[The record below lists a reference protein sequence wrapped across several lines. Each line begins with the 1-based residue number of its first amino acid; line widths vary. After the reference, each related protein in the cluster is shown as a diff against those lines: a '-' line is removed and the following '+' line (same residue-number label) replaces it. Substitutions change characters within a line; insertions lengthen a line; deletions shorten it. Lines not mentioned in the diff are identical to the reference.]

1 MVRPTMNILTLTILA
16 ENNLG
21 FSFYHEEY
29 YMDKNPKFNFYR
41 LNEDYMSPLQKSDN
55 QVQRST
61 EDKSTRPYIGIV
73 LNVENRL
80 YFAPLSSAK
89 RLPDD
94 LDPEERKR
102 EIKRQKNIEKNRMS
116 IKLLADNNNHLC
128 NVIIGKMI
136 PVPESQIKEV
146 LINDYL
152 GSSNKVEHDY
162 GMLLKKEFLAI
173 NKLQTDIEKTAQSFY
188 KQSINNTLG
197 KEKQPYCVN
206 LKQAIKYHDHWI
218 ERENIYKKD
227 NTQDNKKDKSKD
239 FSR

>member
-55 QVQRST
+55 QVQCSI

-102 EIKRQKNIEKNRMS
+102 EIKRRKNIEK
-116 IKLLADNNNHLC
+116 K
-128 NVIIGKMI
+128 
-136 PVPESQIKEV
+136 
-146 LINDYL
+146 
-152 GSSNKVEHDY
+152 SNE
-162 GMLLKKEFLAI
+162 
-173 NKLQTDIEKTAQSFY
+173 Y
-188 KQSINNTLG
+188 K
-197 KEKQPYCVN
+197 N
-206 LKQAIKYHDHWI
+206 LRQ
-218 ERENIYKKD
+218 
-227 NTQDNKKDKSKD
+227 Q
-239 FSR
+239 